1 MTFNTLLNSFPLE
14 RVQTTVPTISLNKIV
29 LPVCMCVCVCVCV
42 QTHALAEKP
51 TH

>member
-29 LPVCMCVCVCVCV
+29 LPVCMCVCV